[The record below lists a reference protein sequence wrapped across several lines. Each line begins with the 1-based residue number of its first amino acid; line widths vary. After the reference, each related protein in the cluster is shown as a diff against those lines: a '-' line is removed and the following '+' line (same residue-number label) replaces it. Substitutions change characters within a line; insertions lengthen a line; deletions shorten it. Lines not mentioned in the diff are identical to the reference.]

1 METLRLHCLSFL
13 QLLGNRATKRAEQQM
28 LKYTRFSNTTYFSL
42 VKKKRKTRQSE
53 KFLTVRLGVETEMN
67 SVDVCDSLY
76 PNVSFA
82 ASFWIVTQRYHKVLR
97 DDPKEGSEEDYLTVK
112 GSKQ

>member
-1 METLRLHCLSFL
+1 
-13 QLLGNRATKRAEQQM
+13 
-28 LKYTRFSNTTYFSL
+28 
-42 VKKKRKTRQSE
+42 
-53 KFLTVRLGVETEMN
+53 MN

-97 DDPKEGSEEDYLTVK
+97 DDPKESSEEDYLTVK
-112 GSKQ
+112 DSKQ